1 VGDVP
6 ALACGFAGVEV
17 DLETGEV
24 ELLDYVAVADCGTVI
39 HPQGLSQQMKGA
51 TVWGVGMAMFERQI
65 YDPQNG
71 LPGNIGLEQCRVPTY
86 LDVPSTMAWDAV
98 DLPEPQN
105 PVGTR
110 GIGEPPMGAAAAAI
124 VCAISDALGGHEFK
138 RIPIV
143 PDMIVNHVA
152 GRTSSNGALQIH
164 TA

>member
-1 VGDVP
+1 
-6 ALACGFAGVEV
+6 
-17 DLETGEV
+17 
-24 ELLDYVAVADCGTVI
+24 
-39 HPQGLSQQMKGA
+39 MKGA
-51 TVWGVGMAMFERQI
+51 TVWGVGMALYERQI

-71 LPGNIGLEQCRVPTY
+71 LPGNMGFEQCKLPTY
-86 LDVPSTMAWDAV
+86 LDVPATMVWDAV

-124 VCAISDALGGHEFK
+124 VCAISNALDGHIFK
-138 RIPIV
+138 RTPIV

-152 GRTSSNGALQIH
+152 GREQSNRTLQIH